1 MKPDAHRDDYY
12 IFVLLTEGSAAVEI
26 DFEKKELTPG
36 DILIISP
43 WQVHNKPTGEV
54 WQADGLMLALSPEFL
69 SESDTRAIEE
79 YSISPQPFN
88 PGKDTVQ
95 DLIALYSML
104 ERHENNINISKA
116 LASAIKSIFVSTLD
130 TSSKNISG
138 RYISITLKL
147 QKLLHLYLT
156 TQKSPA
162 VYATMLNITEVYLNE
177 AVKGSTGLS
186 AGAYIRN
193 RVIVQAKRKLAY
205 TQLSAK
211 EIAFSLG
218 YEDYA
223 HFSKL
228 FKKNVGKSPTDFRK
242 NLK

>member
-1 MKPDAHRDDYY
+1 MKPDVHRDDYY

-26 DFEKKELTPG
+26 DFERKELAPG
-36 DILIISP
+36 DILTISP
-43 WQVHNKPTGEV
+43 WQVHNKPSDEV
-54 WQADGLMLALSPEFL
+54 WQGDGWMLALSPEFL
-69 SESDTRAIEE
+69 SEADTRAIEE
-79 YSISPQPFN
+79 YSIAPQPFN
-88 PGKDTVQ
+88 PGKDTIQ

-104 ERHENNINISKA
+104 ERHENNINISKS

-130 TSSKNISG
+130 TSPKNISG

-147 QKLLHLYLT
+147 RKLLHLYLT

-162 VYATMLNITEVYLNE
+162 AYATMLNITEVYLNE

-186 AGAYIRN
+186 AGTYIRN
-193 RVIVQAKRKLAY
+193 KVIVQAKRKLAY
-205 TQLSAK
+205 TSLTAK
-211 EIAFSLG
+211 EIAHSLG

-228 FKKNVGKSPTDFRK
+228 FKKSVGKSPVDFRK